1 MDFYAVNLQEEVAS
15 IQKFMAERKV
25 DLPVVLDMQ
34 GSAANLYGVRAI
46 PTTVVIDRDGKIAY
60 RKTGGVTKEE
70 LEDVIGKL

>member
-1 MDFYAVNLQEEVAS
+1 
-15 IQKFMAERKV
+15 MAERKA
-25 DLPVVLDMQ
+25 DLPVVLDTK

-46 PTTVVIDRDGKIAY
+46 PTTIVVDAEGNVAY